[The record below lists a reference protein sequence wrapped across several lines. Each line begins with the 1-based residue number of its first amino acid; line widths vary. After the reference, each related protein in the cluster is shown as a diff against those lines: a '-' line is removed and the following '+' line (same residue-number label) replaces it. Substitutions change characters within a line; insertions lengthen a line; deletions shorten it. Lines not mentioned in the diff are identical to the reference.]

1 MPSSHAYHLTFELYP
16 TPDPTAA
23 FGAEHDRQSPLPI
36 WHPGL
41 GASVFDRLP
50 WQSTAEDDGGSDSA
64 ADDTPP
70 AALSI
75 RNKNDITSKC
85 ESNSTDGAA
94 SNYTTARNNTSLGKA
109 AVKDGNGDGYG
120 YSHQQ
125 AEQAHDHT
133 HIPRAAAGLGPET
146 AARDWR
152 FGRVRIASFDME
164 EPPDEPVA
172 SGSGA
177 GAGPGASAGEELNKP
192 TPAASLGPVLG
203 GAGQSTRARFNP
215 LTTKMTDAGWGIV
228 HLYREGAPTYLSEG
242 ADTYGGGD
250 GSDGSDGTIL
260 CIPAVPSYM
269 TPRDFLGF
277 VGETWSR
284 DVSHYRMVMTSR
296 TNRYMVLI
304 KFRTSKQA
312 KAWRAAFDGRIL
324 NSMDSEV
331 CHVALVKSITIQTPA
346 TLSMHERQTRNST
359 STGGPVTEAHA
370 HGEAQKLSERPALPT
385 HRLSHSGKEPA
396 ALSSLRP
403 LPPPTA
409 NLIEL
414 PTCPV
419 CLERMDDT
427 AGIMTILCQH
437 VFHCTCL
444 QTWKGSGCPV
454 CRATNPSQMASI
466 MSPGGS
472 SDKAGL
478 EYGPSSS
485 SAAAGGSMAPYD
497 PSNPYAQPFGA
508 GGVSNL
514 CSVCDCADDLW
525 ICLICGN
532 VGCGRYKGGHAKD
545 HWKDTMH
552 SFSLEL
558 ETQHVWD
565 YAGDMWVHRLIRD
578 KGDGKIV
585 ELPGRSGRRYN
596 HGRRL
601 RTGGHRDDEDEDG
614 DEGGDGAT
622 DSDGQHGQHGRR
634 SHDRRRRRRRYADD
648 DDDDDES
655 DEDDEEE
662 EEVVPR
668 AKLDRIGLEYTH
680 LLTSQLENQRVYFE
694 EMVNKAA
701 DKASKAAAAAESA
714 SAQTAEAIR
723 ELASL
728 RAAHNTLVETTVPSL
743 ERDIERE
750 KRRADKAAELARG
763 LSKSLQDEKRVSEG
777 LMVRIKHVQEQAAV
791 HQEQLAAAQAE
802 AAELRET
809 NHDLTMFISG
819 QEKLRELEAEGQVAA
834 GEVEEGTVS
843 VPEEKK
849 AKNKGKGRRR

>member
-23 FGAEHDRQSPLPI
+23 FETIDDSQPPLPI
-36 WHPGL
+36 WHPGP
-41 GASVFDRLP
+41 GASIFDRLP
-50 WQSTAEDDGGSDSA
+50 WQSTVEDDGAAGGA
-64 ADDTPP
+64 ADESPP
-70 AALSI
+70 ATLPV
-75 RNKNDITSKC
+75 RNKNDNGIDGS
-85 ESNSTDGAA
+85 EGNSTTTTSEDQGA
-94 SNYTTARNNTSLGKA
+94 SARNFGKA
-109 AVKDGNGDGYG
+109 TVRDSGNSAANNTQPQNDIPR
-120 YSHQQ
+120 QQ
-125 AEQAHDHT
+125 AERAAYLS

-164 EPPDEPVA
+164 EPSDGAVA

-177 GAGPGASAGEELNKP
+177 GPGEQHDKP
-192 TPAASLGPVLG
+192 LPAASLGPVLG
-203 GAGQSTRARFNP
+203 GAGQSTRARYNP
-215 LTTKMTDAGWGIV
+215 LATKVTDAGWGIV
-228 HLYREGAPTYLSEG
+228 HLYREGGPTYSNED
-242 ADTYGGGD
+242 ADEYGGD
-250 GSDGSDGTIL
+250 GGNKYGGDGSDGTIL

-277 VGETWSR
+277 VGEAWSR
-284 DVSHYRMVMTSR
+284 NVCHYRMVMTSR

-304 KFRTSKQA
+304 KFRDSSHA
-312 KAWRAAFDGRIL
+312 KAWRAAFNGRVL
-324 NSMDSEV
+324 NSMDSEI
-331 CHVALVKSITIQTPA
+331 CHVAFVKSITIETPA
-346 TLSMHERQTRNST
+346 SLGIRERQTPGT
-359 STGGPVTEAHA
+359 TKVTAVTHGGT
-370 HGEAQKLSERPALPT
+370 QTTNERPALPT
-385 HRLSHSGKEPA
+385 HRLSHSGKVPA
-396 ALSSLRP
+396 TISSLRP

-454 CRATNPSQMASI
+454 CRATNPSQMAGI
-466 MSPGGS
+466 MGAGGS
-472 SDKAGL
+472 SDKTGI

-485 SAAAGGSMAPYD
+485 TSAGGSMAPYD

-545 HWKDTMH
+545 HWKETMH

-565 YAGDMWVHRLIRD
+565 YAGDTWVHRLIRD

-596 HGRRL
+596 GRR
-601 RTGGHRDDEDEDG
+601 RRAGGARGPEGDDEESDG
-614 DEGGDGAT
+614 E
-622 DSDGQHGQHGRR
+622 GQHGSHSHGG
-634 SHDRRRRRRRYADD
+634 RRRRGYDDDDD

-655 DEDDEEE
+655 D

-680 LLTSQLENQRVYFE
+680 LLTSQLESQRVYFE

-714 SAQTAEAIR
+714 SVQTAEAMR
-723 ELASL
+723 ELTSL

-777 LMVRIKHVQEQAAV
+777 LMVRIKHVQEQAAA
-791 HQEQLAAAQAE
+791 HQEQLAAAKAE
-802 AAELRET
+802 AAELQET
-809 NHDLTMFISG
+809 NRDLTMFISG
-819 QEKLRELEAEGQVAA
+819 QEKLRELEAEGQVVA

-849 AKNKGKGRRR
+849 GKGKGKNRRR

>member
-23 FGAEHDRQSPLPI
+23 FRSDRELESPLPI

-41 GASVFDRLP
+41 GASIFDKLP
-50 WQSTAEDDGGSDSA
+50 WHSTAEDDGGAFDGATSDF
-64 ADDTPP
+64 TLG
-70 AALSI
+70 ALPT
-75 RNKNDITSKC
+75 RNKNDT
-85 ESNSTDGAA
+85 G
-94 SNYTTARNNTSLGKA
+94 
-109 AVKDGNGDGYG
+109 
-120 YSHQQ
+120 
-125 AEQAHDHT
+125 
-133 HIPRAAAGLGPET
+133 AAAGLGPEI

-164 EPPDEPVA
+164 EPSDGAEGSS
-172 SGSGA
+172 SGTGLEGGVSN
-177 GAGPGASAGEELNKP
+177 EVDKP
-192 TPAASLGPVLG
+192 IPAASLGPVLG

-215 LTTKMTDAGWGIV
+215 LTTKTTDAGWGIV
-228 HLYREGAPTYLSEG
+228 HLYREGAPTSLTRED
-242 ADTYGGGD
+242 AAAYGGD
-250 GSDGSDGTIL
+250 SSDGSDGTIL

-284 DVSHYRMVMTSR
+284 DVCHFRMVMTSR

-304 KFRTSKQA
+304 KFRHSKHA
-312 KAWRAAFDGRIL
+312 KAWRAAFDGRVL

-331 CHVALVKSITIQTPA
+331 CHVALVKSITIETPA
-346 TLSMHERQTRNST
+346 SLSARERQTRNST
-359 STGGPVTEAHA
+359 SAGSTAAVAHRDSQPNSNA
-370 HGEAQKLSERPALPT
+370 NERRPAPPA

-396 ALSSLRP
+396 ATISSLRP

-466 MSPGGS
+466 MTAGGS
-472 SDKAGL
+472 SDKAGV

-485 SAAAGGSMAPYD
+485 SAATHD

-545 HWKDTMH
+545 HWKETMH

-596 HGRRL
+596 DSAGNGRR
-601 RTGGHRDDEDEDG
+601 RTGRRRRDDEGGEG
-614 DEGGDGAT
+614 DAEGE
-622 DSDGQHGQHGRR
+622 GQHGPRLHGG
-634 SHDRRRRRRRYADD
+634 RRRRRYPEDD
-648 DDDDDES
+648 DDDDSVDGDEEE
-655 DEDDEEE
+655 DEEEE

-694 EMVNKAA
+694 ELVNKAA
-701 DKASKAAAAAESA
+701 DKASKAAAAAELA
-714 SAQTAEAIR
+714 SAQTAEAMHD
-723 ELASL
+723 LASL
-728 RAAHNTLVETTVPSL
+728 RAAHQTLVETTVPSL
-743 ERDIERE
+743 ERDIARE
-750 KRRADKAAELARG
+750 KRRADKAAELARE

-777 LMVRIKHVQEQAAV
+777 LMVRIKHVQQQADANK
-791 HQEQLAAAQAE
+791 EQLAAAQAE
-802 AAELRET
+802 ANELREV

-834 GEVEEGTVS
+834 GEVAEGTVS
-843 VPEEKK
+843 VPREKNG
-849 AKNKGKGRRR
+849 KNKGKGRRR

>member
-23 FGAEHDRQSPLPI
+23 FEADHDRQSPLPI

-41 GASVFDRLP
+41 GASIFDRLP
-50 WQSTAEDDGGSDSA
+50 WQSTAEDDEISDGA
-64 ADDTPP
+64 ADDTPRT
-70 AALSI
+70 ALPL
-75 RNKNDITSKC
+75 REKNDIGNG
-85 ESNSTDGAA
+85 ESNSTNKAD
-94 SNYTTARNNTSLGKA
+94 NDYTTTRNDTSLGKA
-109 AVKDGNGDGYG
+109 VVTDGNGIR
-120 YSHQQ
+120 QQ
-125 AEQAHDHT
+125 AKRAFNHT
-133 HIPRAAAGLGPET
+133 HLPRAAAGLGPET

-152 FGRVRIASFDME
+152 FGPVRIASFDME
-164 EPPDEPVA
+164 EPSDGNGA
-172 SGSGA
+172 SGSVA
-177 GAGPGASAGEELNKP
+177 GAGDEVDKP
-192 TPAASLGPVLG
+192 IPAASLGPVLG

-215 LTTKMTDAGWGIV
+215 LTTKLTDAGWGIV
-228 HLYREGAPTYLSEG
+228 HLYREGAPTYMSED
-242 ADTYGGGD
+242 AAAYGGD

-304 KFRTSKQA
+304 KFRTSKHA
-312 KAWRAAFDGRIL
+312 KAWRAAFDGRVL

-331 CHVALVKSITIQTPA
+331 CHVALVKSITIETPA
-346 TLSMHERQTRNST
+346 TLSIRERQNRGSMSASATA
-359 STGGPVTEAHA
+359 EA
-370 HGEAQKLSERPALPT
+370 HGESQISAERPALPV

-396 ALSSLRP
+396 TISSLRP

-409 NLIEL
+409 NLVEL

-454 CRATNPSQMASI
+454 CRATNPSQISTI
-466 MSPGGS
+466 MSAGGS
-472 SDKAGL
+472 SDKAGI
-478 EYGPSSS
+478 EYGSSS
-485 SAAAGGSMAPYD
+485 ASAAAGGSMAPYD

-514 CSVCDCADDLW
+514 CSICDCPDDLW

-585 ELPGRSGRRYN
+585 ELPGRNGRRYN
-596 HGRRL
+596 DGRR
-601 RTGGHRDDEDEDG
+601 RRVGGHRDDDDEG
-614 DEGGDGAT
+614 DEEEADGE
-622 DSDGQHGQHGRR
+622 GQHDRR
-634 SHDRRRRRRRYADD
+634 SHGRRRRRRYAEDD
-648 DDDDDES
+648 VDES
-655 DEDDEEE
+655 EEEEE

-714 SAQTAEAIR
+714 SAQTAEAMR

-777 LMVRIKHVQEQAAV
+777 LMVRIKHVQDKAAV
-791 HQEQLAAAQAE
+791 HQEQLAAALAE

-834 GEVEEGTVS
+834 GEVEEGMVS
-843 VPEEKK
+843 VPEDKK
-849 AKNKGKGRRR
+849 GKNKGKGRRR

>member
-16 TPDPTAA
+16 TPDST
-23 FGAEHDRQSPLPI
+23 SPVTDEASLPPNI
-36 WHPGL
+36 WRPDP
-41 GASVFDRLP
+41 GASIFDDLP
-50 WQSTAEDDGGSDSA
+50 WQAA
-64 ADDTPP
+64 ADEENNGSGTTDDDDIL
-70 AALSI
+70 AALPV
-75 RNKNDITSKC
+75 RNKHDSSGNGSGSSRLGSIIKSPY
-85 ESNSTDGAA
+85 ESPSEG
-94 SNYTTARNNTSLGKA
+94 SSSRQLGKA
-109 AVKDGNGDGYG
+109 AARDSDSDGPLP
-120 YSHQQ
+120 Q
-125 AEQAHDHT
+125 EEHT
-133 HIPRAAAGLGPET
+133 INHHHNSRALIPRLTAGLGPET

-164 EPPDEPVA
+164 GPSQD
-172 SGSGA
+172 GA
-177 GAGPGASAGEELNKP
+177 GAASAGHATDTQAIDDKP
-192 TPAASLGPVLG
+192 IPAASLGPVLG
-203 GAGQSTRARFNP
+203 GAGQATRGRYNP
-215 LTTKMTDAGWGIV
+215 LATKTTDAGWGIV
-228 HLYREGAPTYLSEG
+228 HLYREGGPTYISED
-242 ADTYGGGD
+242 ADEYGGE

-277 VGETWSR
+277 VGEDWSR
-284 DVSHYRMVMTSR
+284 DVSHYRMIMTSR

-304 KFRTSKQA
+304 KFRDSKHA
-312 KAWRAAFDGRIL
+312 KAWRAAFDGRVL
-324 NSMDSEV
+324 NSMESEI
-331 CHVALVKSITIQTPA
+331 CHVAFVKSIAIETPDS
-346 TLSMHERQTRNST
+346 LGIRERQNEVAGPTKVT
-359 STGGPVTEAHA
+359 AVLHGGTQSKSANDN
-370 HGEAQKLSERPALPT
+370 RPSLPP

-396 ALSSLRP
+396 SLSSLRP

-454 CRATNPSQMASI
+454 CRATNPSQMA
-466 MSPGGS
+466 MALMGPGGS
-472 SDKAGL
+472 SDKIGSLGGEA
-478 EYGPSSS
+478 GPSSFG
-485 SAAAGGSMAPYD
+485 SANPYD
-497 PSNPYAQPFGA
+497 PSNPYSQPFGA

-514 CSVCDCADDLW
+514 CSVCDCPDDLW

-532 VGCGRYKGGHAKD
+532 VGCGRYKGGHAKE
-545 HWKDTMH
+545 HWKETMH

-585 ELPGRSGRRYN
+585 ELPGRSSGRDA
-596 HGRRL
+596 RR
-601 RTGGHRDDEDEDG
+601 GGNRQ
-614 DEGGDGAT
+614 GG
-622 DSDGQHGQHGRR
+622 
-634 SHDRRRRRRRYADD
+634 
-648 DDDDDES
+648 DDDDEEGEGQNGGRRNGRRRHDDY
-655 DEDDEEE
+655 DED
-662 EEVVPR
+662 VVPR
-668 AKLDRIGLEYTH
+668 AKLDNIGLEYTH
-680 LLTSQLENQRVYFE
+680 LLTSQLESQRVYFE

-714 SAQTAEAIR
+714 SAQTAEAMR

-728 RAAHNTLVETTVPSL
+728 RAAHTTLAETTVPAL
-743 ERDIERE
+743 ERDVERE

-777 LMVRIKHVQEQAAV
+777 LMVRIKHVQEQAAA

-809 NHDLTMFISG
+809 NRDLTMFISG

-834 GEVEEGTVS
+834 GEVEGGTAS

-849 AKNKGKGRRR
+849 KNKGKGRRR

>member
-23 FGAEHDRQSPLPI
+23 LDGPSLPNI
-36 WHPGL
+36 WHPGP
-41 GASVFDRLP
+41 GASVFDDLP
-50 WQSTAEDDGGSDSA
+50 WQAAAEDDDGVDNGA
-64 ADDTPP
+64 TDDIL
-70 AALSI
+70 AALPV
-75 RNKNDITSKC
+75 RNKNDNGSGGSGRNSINRSPYET
-85 ESNSTDGAA
+85 ESEGAST
-94 SNYTTARNNTSLGKA
+94 RQLGKA
-109 AVKDGNGDGYG
+109 AARDSDSDGAVETTSRHNP
-120 YSHQQ
+120 QQ
-125 AEQAHDHT
+125 DTHT
-133 HIPRAAAGLGPET
+133 IIHSRTPRPTAGLGPET

-164 EPPDEPVA
+164 APQDGTSAMGGEP
-172 SGSGA
+172 GA
-177 GAGPGASAGEELNKP
+177 GAAAGAGDEHDKP
-192 TPAASLGPVLG
+192 IPAASLGPVLG
-203 GAGQSTRARFNP
+203 GAGQSTRGRYNP
-215 LTTKMTDAGWGIV
+215 LATKVTDAGWGIV
-228 HLYREGAPTYLSEG
+228 HLYREGGPTYISED
-242 ADTYGGGD
+242 ADEYGGD

-284 DVSHYRMVMTSR
+284 DVSHYRMIMTSR

-304 KFRTSKQA
+304 KFRQSKHA
-312 KAWRAAFDGRIL
+312 KAWRAAFDGRVL
-324 NSMDSEV
+324 NSMESEI
-331 CHVALVKSITIQTPA
+331 CHVAFVKSIAIETPDS
-346 TLSMHERQTRNST
+346 LGIRERQMQSADAAGATK
-359 STGGPVTEAHA
+359 VTAVA
-370 HGEAQKLSERPALPT
+370 HGGTQTNDRPTLPP

-396 ALSSLRP
+396 SLSSLRP

-454 CRATNPSQMASI
+454 CRATNPSQMAMALI
-466 MSPGGS
+466 GPGGS
-472 SDKAGL
+472 SDKTASGG
-478 EYGPSSS
+478 EPGPSSS
-485 SAAAGGSMAPYD
+485 GAANPYD
-497 PSNPYAQPFGA
+497 PANPYAQPFGA
-508 GGVSNL
+508 GGASNL
-514 CSVCDCADDLW
+514 CSACDCPDDLW

-532 VGCGRYKGGHAKD
+532 VGCGRYKGGHAKE
-545 HWKDTMH
+545 HWKETMH

-585 ELPGRSGRRYN
+585 ELPGRSSRRNTRRGGGRPAERE
-596 HGRRL
+596 GD
-601 RTGGHRDDEDEDG
+601 GEDEGEEDG
-614 DEGGDGAT
+614 E
-622 DSDGQHGQHGRR
+622 GQHGRR
-634 SHDRRRRRRRYADD
+634 AHNGRRRRQDDYDD
-648 DDDDDES
+648 DDDDDN
-655 DEDDEEE
+655 DEEE
-662 EEVVPR
+662 DVVPR

-680 LLTSQLENQRVYFE
+680 LLTSQLESQRIYFE

-714 SAQTAEAIR
+714 SAQTAEAMH

-728 RAAHNTLVETTVPSL
+728 RTAHTTLAETTVPAL

-750 KRRADKAAELARG
+750 RRRADKAAELARG

-777 LMVRIKHVQEQAAV
+777 LMVRIKHVQEQAAT

-802 AAELRET
+802 AVELRET
-809 NHDLTMFISG
+809 NRDLTMFISG

-834 GEVEEGTVS
+834 GEVEGGTAS

-849 AKNKGKGRRR
+849 GKNKGKGRRR

>member
-23 FGAEHDRQSPLPI
+23 FGADLDCQHPLPV
-36 WHPGL
+36 WHPEL
-41 GASVFDRLP
+41 GASIFDKLP
-50 WQSTAEDDGGSDSA
+50 WHITAEDSA
-64 ADDTPP
+64 SGDTHT
-70 AALSI
+70 AAVSA
-75 RNKNDITSKC
+75 RNDNDTNKS
-85 ESNSTDGAA
+85 ESCSTDGAG
-94 SNYTTARNNTSLGKA
+94 SRQHTKTNSSISTGKA
-109 AVKDGNGDGYG
+109 AVIDGI
-120 YSHQQ
+120 S
-125 AEQAHDHT
+125 AHREVDEAHKHT
-133 HIPRAAAGLGPET
+133 STPRLAVRFDPAT
-146 AARDWR
+146 ATRDWR

-164 EPPDEPVA
+164 EPSDSTEA
-172 SGSGA
+172 NGMRA
-177 GAGPGASAGEELNKP
+177 GLEAESESNQPL
-192 TPAASLGPVLG
+192 PAASLGPVLG
-203 GAGQSTRARFNP
+203 GAGQLTRAHFNP
-215 LTTKMTDAGWGIV
+215 LTTKITDAGWGIV
-228 HLYREGAPTYLSEG
+228 HLYREGPAMYMSDD
-242 ADTYGGGD
+242 ADEHGGD

-284 DVSHYRMVMTSR
+284 DVSHFRMVMTSR
-296 TNRYMVLI
+296 TNRYMVLL
-304 KFRTSKQA
+304 KFRHSKQA

-331 CHVALVKSITIQTPA
+331 CHVALVKSITIETPA
-346 TLSMHERQTRNST
+346 SLSICERQNRIQTDLDAGR
-359 STGGPVTEAHA
+359 EAY
-370 HGEAQKLSERPALPT
+370 GEAQSTRERPALLV
-385 HRLSHSGKEPA
+385 HRSSHSGKEPA
-396 ALSSLRP
+396 TISSLRP

-454 CRATNPSQMASI
+454 CRATNPSQMAS
-466 MSPGGS
+466 MTSVGGS
-472 SDKAGL
+472 SNKDGI
-478 EYGPSSS
+478 EYGLSSS
-485 SAAAGGSMAPYD
+485 SASAGGLLMAHD
-497 PSNPYAQPFGA
+497 SSNSFAQPFGA
-508 GGVSNL
+508 GGASNL

-585 ELPGRSGRRYN
+585 ELPGRSARRHN
-596 HGRRL
+596 RRRMRVGDHGV
-601 RTGGHRDDEDEDG
+601 EDG
-614 DEGGDGAT
+614 RQT
-622 DSDGQHGQHGRR
+622 QHGSR
-634 SHDRRRRRRRYADD
+634 SHGGPQRRWRAAEHG
-648 DDDDDES
+648 DES
-655 DEDDEEE
+655 DEDEDVEEE
-662 EEVVPR
+662 EDEEVVPR
-668 AKLDRIGLEYTH
+668 AKLDHIGLEYTH

-714 SAQTAEAIR
+714 SVQTAEAMR
-723 ELASL
+723 ELQAL
-728 RAAHNTLVETTVPSL
+728 RAAHNTLAEVTVPSL
-743 ERDIERE
+743 ERDVERE

-763 LSKSLQDEKRVSEG
+763 LGKSLQDEKRVSEG
-777 LMVRIKHVQEQAAV
+777 LMVRIKHVQDQAAA

-802 AAELRET
+802 AAELREA

-819 QEKLRELEAEGQVAA
+819 QEKLRELEAAGQVEA

-843 VPEEKK
+843 VPEDKK
-849 AKNKGKGRRR
+849 GKNKAKGRRR

>member
-16 TPDPTAA
+16 TPDPRAA
-23 FGAEHDRQSPLPI
+23 PGEAALPPNI
-36 WHPGL
+36 WRPGL
-41 GASVFDRLP
+41 GASIFDDLP
-50 WQSTAEDDGGSDSA
+50 WHATAETTEEDGNGGVDKRTATEDDIL
-64 ADDTPP
+64 
-70 AALSI
+70 AALPE
-75 RNKNDITSKC
+75 RNKNDSRDGIGRSGFSTNSDHSENDGPSKQKT
-85 ESNSTDGAA
+85 NTI
-94 SNYTTARNNTSLGKA
+94 NYARTPR
-109 AVKDGNGDGYG
+109 
-120 YSHQQ
+120 QR
-125 AEQAHDHT
+125 HT
-133 HIPRAAAGLGPET
+133 AGLGPET

-164 EPPDEPVA
+164 TPQD
-172 SGSGA
+172 GA
-177 GAGPGASAGEELNKP
+177 TVGVGESQTDGNHNDKP
-192 TPAASLGPVLG
+192 IPAASLGPVLG
-203 GAGQSTRARFNP
+203 GAGQSTRGRYNP
-215 LTTKMTDAGWGIV
+215 LATKVTDAGWGIV
-228 HLYREGAPTYLSEG
+228 HLYREGGSTYLSED
-242 ADTYGGGD
+242 ADEYGGD

-260 CIPAVPSYM
+260 CIPAVPSYI

-284 DVSHYRMVMTSR
+284 DVSHYRMILTSR

-304 KFRTSKQA
+304 KFRDSKHA
-312 KAWRAAFDGRIL
+312 KSWRAAFDGRVL
-324 NSMDSEV
+324 NSMESEI
-331 CHVALVKSITIQTPA
+331 CHVAFVKSIAIETPDS
-346 TLSMHERQTRNST
+346 LGIRERQMQNADGST
-359 STGGPVTEAHA
+359 HTTKVTAVA
-370 HGEAQKLSERPALPT
+370 HGGTQPHSKADDTRPSLPP

-396 ALSSLRP
+396 SLNSLRP
-403 LPPPTA
+403 HPPPTA

-454 CRATNPSQMASI
+454 CRATNPSQLSTALVG
-466 MSPGGS
+466 PGGS
-472 SDKAGL
+472 SSKIASGG
-478 EYGPSSS
+478 EAGPSSS
-485 SAAAGGSMAPYD
+485 GSTNPYD
-497 PSNPYAQPFGA
+497 PSNPYSQPFAA

-532 VGCGRYKGGHAKD
+532 VGCGRYKGGHAKE

-578 KGDGKIV
+578 KGDGKVV
-585 ELPGRSGRRYN
+585 ELPGRSRGRN
-596 HGRRL
+596 RR
-601 RTGGHRDDEDEDG
+601 RGGNRQ
-614 DEGGDGAT
+614 GGDDHGNEA
-622 DSDGQHGQHGRR
+622 GEGQHGRR
-634 SHDRRRRRRRYADD
+634 PRNGRRQQDDDDYNDRDHEYDDDADD
-648 DDDDDES
+648 DDDE
-655 DEDDEEE
+655 ED

-680 LLTSQLENQRVYFE
+680 LLTSQLESQRVYFE
-694 EMVNKAA
+694 ELVNKAA

-714 SAQTAEAIR
+714 AAQTIEALR

-728 RAAHNTLVETTVPSL
+728 RAAHTTLAESTVPAL
-743 ERDIERE
+743 ERDVERE
-750 KRRADKAAELARG
+750 RRRADKAAELARG

-777 LMVRIKHVQEQAAV
+777 LMVRIKHVQEQAAT
-791 HQEQLAAAQAE
+791 QQQQLAAAQAE

-809 NHDLTMFISG
+809 NRDLTMFISG

-834 GEVEEGTVS
+834 GEVEAGTAS

-849 AKNKGKGRRR
+849 GKNKGKGRRR